1 MLTLFCKS
9 HNIKYKQGL
18 NEIISVFVLSSEE
31 NKSEDYETYNSFSR
45 FMHVFL
51 PTFYNDVDFLSLQ

>member
-18 NEIISVFVLSSEE
+18 NEIISLFILSGEE
-31 NKSEDYETYNSFSR
+31 GKAQDFEVYNSFNR
-45 FMHVFL
+45 FMHTFI